1 MNSSYWLDRQNG
13 KHYPAL
19 DHDEHVHTLII
30 GAGLSGLTTAY
41 ELSAHTKQIIV
52 VEADQIGYGSSGRN
66 TGKVTFQHG
75 CIYHQIIKSH
85 GITAAKAYYEAQV
98 KALSAIAKR
107 IDRHGI
113 TCHKESKPAC
123 VYAKSFAGIKMIQAE
138 YEAYQTLG
146 IPGELCEGEKAPLPG
161 KVALTVYDQFGFDP
175 YAYLLGVAAVLDQMG
190 IAVYEHSRA
199 ETIVKTGSGW
209 QVMVNNHRVFAQN
222 IVCATMTPLLDAFTF
237 FYAKTYPSLSHL
249 ALLEVDHSLPDI
261 MLYGMDD
268 PMTSYHV
275 LNDHQL
281 LCGGYEHLSGEMKQ
295 ADQDA
300 WLNSLCTTWHT
311 SRPKQVWDT
320 QDLIAHD
327 HLPLIGPLSPRYPN
341 FYIACGFSKWGNTQS
356 QAAAEIITDAIMK
369 HENCR
374 SALFSPSRLNPLFPK
389 QALKMNLRSIKKLL
403 TSQFPPLADFT
414 IERGKAKQ
422 IELDQHHYGVYCD
435 EQDEVYVVDIRCP
448 HMGCICDFNAV
459 DRTWDCPC
467 HGSRFSYRGE
477 IIKGPAQVALNVDDH
492 RVDPH
497 EFVAKESLR

>member
-1 MNSSYWLDRQNG
+1 
-13 KHYPAL
+13 
-19 DHDEHVHTLII
+19 
-30 GAGLSGLTTAY
+30 
-41 ELSAHTKQIIV
+41 
-52 VEADQIGYGSSGRN
+52 
-66 TGKVTFQHG
+66 
-75 CIYHQIIKSH
+75 
-85 GITAAKAYYEAQV
+85 
-98 KALSAIAKR
+98 
-107 IDRHGI
+107 
-113 TCHKESKPAC
+113 
-123 VYAKSFAGIKMIQAE
+123 MIQAE

-146 IPGELCEGEKAPLPG
+146 IPGELREGEKAPLPG
-161 KVALTVYDQFGFDP
+161 KAALTVYDQFGFDP
-175 YAYLLGVAAVLDQMG
+175 YAYLLGLAAVLDQMG

-403 TSQFPPLADFT
+403 TGQFPPLADFT

-448 HMGCICDFNAV
+448 HMGCICDFNTV